1 MAEAARDPYLRDNP
15 PRLERALM
23 RPFTGVSTDLD
34 HPVIAALSSSHE
46 AVRGQPAP
54 LVGMF
59 GASDAM
65 IFGLY
70 SNTPAVLFGPG
81 NARTA
86 HSPEEFVATAD
97 VITATDHGPYHPGL
111 LWLPPPGSRGTH
123 RRFPSIGRQRR
134 PLRPRQFRSR
144 S

>member
-97 VITATDHGPYHPGL
+97 FITATQIMALTILDFCGYRRRDREAPTG
-111 LWLPPPGSRGTH
+111 GSR
-123 RRFPSIGRQRR
+123 PSGVRDGR
-134 PLRPRQFRSR
+134 
-144 S
+144 